1 MKWNNENTLH
11 QVHFSIV
18 TVKIFY
24 TCEIGSALCLCMQSG
39 KKLKGPWQ
47 RTGIVLVYHRISL
60 QIKRRI
66 FQHDESNIFLWQIK
80 FTEDGKF
87 N

>member
-18 TVKIFY
+18 TVNFFY

-47 RTGIVLVYHRISL
+47 RTGIVL
-60 QIKRRI
+60 
-66 FQHDESNIFLWQIK
+66 
-80 FTEDGKF
+80 GKQVLTLYYG
-87 N
+87 NKTNRHAD